1 MYKNVKLSLEAHEEL
16 TKLKAELIGMK
27 GDPNLSYSDVI
38 LELIKFYREHQ
49 KSK

>member
-1 MYKNVKLSLEAHEEL
+1 MYKNVKLSLEAHREL
-16 TKLKAELIGMK
+16 TKLKAELIGKK
-27 GDPNLSYSDVI
+27 GDPDLTYSDVI